1 MKKNR
6 DMEISEQ
13 VDFMNKNDFIISV
26 GQIVKGNI
34 ISINDKEIY
43 IDLGTKTEGY
53 LPIEEVTSENDVKL
67 IDIFKVGEEVEA
79 KVIKIRNEDGYI
91 VLSRVEIEREEA
103 YKEVENAFNNNIS
116 LKVKIVQVVNGGL
129 ITNYKG
135 VKIFIPASHVELTH
149 VDDLEEYINKEFN
162 IKIIEYIKNK
172 KGFKIVGSRKELL
185 IEDKNKKEEE
195 IWETLKPNTVIN
207 GKVKRLTNFGAFIDV
222 NGIDGLLHVS
232 EISWGKVNK
241 ASDILN
247 IGDVIQV
254 YILDVDKD
262 NKKLSLSMKRLVENP
277 WKNVDIKYPVG
288 NIVLGKIV
296 GLTDFG
302 AFIELEPGVDGL
314 VHISQIS
321 NKKINNPKDVL
332 NIGQQIKAKI
342 IDVNKE
348 RKKIELSIKEVENI

>member
-1 MKKNR
+1 MEKNR

-288 NIVLGKIV
+288 NIV
-296 GLTDFG
+296 
-302 AFIELEPGVDGL
+302 
-314 VHISQIS
+314 
-321 NKKINNPKDVL
+321 
-332 NIGQQIKAKI
+332 
-342 IDVNKE
+342 
-348 RKKIELSIKEVENI
+348 

>member
-1 MKKNR
+1 MEKNR

>member
-1 MKKNR
+1 MEKNR

-348 RKKIELSIKEVENI
+348 RKK

>member
-1 MKKNR
+1 MEKNR

-195 IWETLKPNTVIN
+195 IWETLKTNTVIN